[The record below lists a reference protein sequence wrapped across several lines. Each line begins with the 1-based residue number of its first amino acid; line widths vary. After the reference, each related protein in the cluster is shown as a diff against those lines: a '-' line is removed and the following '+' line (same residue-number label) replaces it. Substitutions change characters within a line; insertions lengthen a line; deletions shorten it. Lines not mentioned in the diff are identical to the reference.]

1 MKLLSAKYSQK
12 RFLPASAV
20 LQRGQGMVE
29 YVIIGAL
36 IAIAAIAIYSA
47 WGKTMRLQSAGLA
60 GEITGKKLDM
70 DLVRDATNAASG
82 RANDPLKT
90 GLAQYNYANDSK

>member
-1 MKLLSAKYSQK
+1 MKLLSSKYAQN
-12 RFLPASAV
+12 RFFCTNAG

-29 YVIIGAL
+29 YIIIGAL

-60 GEITGKKLDM
+60 GEIAGKKLDM
-70 DLVRDATNAASG
+70 ELVKDATNAASG